1 MRNIIVGT
9 AIAFLGA
16 GCSAPGAA
24 DVGTGVD
31 TAITIEASA
40 SPFSRVTAGEV
51 RSIVPDGWLARSAV
65 VLGQARGGFV
75 ASPEPEAWMR
85 MDGSTEG
92 MSATWVDATEV
103 GVPSDFYYLAATGP
117 LLSRLTH
124 SDSCVSERRFV
135 YLNNRPTFD
144 LERPQHGG
152 DYVAQ
157 GEGTCSVHGAST
169 RWAYFVA
176 APGFGPVR
184 KMGIPASGLYVVVA
198 VMPDSRRA
206 SATLTRLIE
215 HTSFGGSSVSEFTET
230 AGRYG
235 RS

>member
-1 MRNIIVGT
+1 MRNILVGA
-9 AIAFLGA
+9 AIALLGA
-16 GCSAPGAA
+16 GCTAPGAV
-24 DVGTGVD
+24 DVDLSVPP
-31 TAITIEASA
+31 ITIEPSS
-40 SPFSRVTAGEV
+40 SPFSRVTAGQV
-51 RSIVPDGWLARSAV
+51 QSIVPDGWHTRSAEA
-65 VLGQARGGFV
+65 LGDARGGFV
-75 ASPEPEAWMR
+75 ASPEPEAWIR

-144 LERPQHGG
+144 LERQNRGG

-157 GEGTCSVHGAST
+157 GEGTCNVHGTPT

-184 KMGIPASGLYVVVA
+184 KMGIAASGLYVVVA
-198 VMPDSRRA
+198 VMPDSRTA
-206 SATLTRLIE
+206 GAILERLID
-215 HTSFGGSSVSEFTET
+215 HTSFGGASVPEFTET
-230 AGRYG
+230 AGRYA
-235 RS
+235 RD

>member
-1 MRNIIVGT
+1 MRNIIIGT

-16 GCSAPGAA
+16 GCSTPGI
-24 DVGTGVD
+24 VD
-31 TAITIEASA
+31 SSLALPPLTIEPSA

-51 RSIVPDGWLARSAV
+51 RAIVPDGWQTRPAA
-65 VLGQARGGFV
+65 VLGEARGGFM

-85 MDGSTEG
+85 MDGSIEG
-92 MSATWVDATEV
+92 MSATWVDATAV

-117 LLSRLTH
+117 LFTQLTH
-124 SDSCVSERRFV
+124 SDSCVSERRLV
-135 YLNNRPTFD
+135 YINHRPTFD
-144 LERPQHGG
+144 LDRRRGG
-152 DYVAQ
+152 DYMAQ
-157 GEGTCSVHGAST
+157 GEGTCNVHGTPT

-206 SATLTRLIE
+206 EATLTHLIE
-215 HTSFGGSSVSEFTET
+215 HTSFGGSSVPEFTRT